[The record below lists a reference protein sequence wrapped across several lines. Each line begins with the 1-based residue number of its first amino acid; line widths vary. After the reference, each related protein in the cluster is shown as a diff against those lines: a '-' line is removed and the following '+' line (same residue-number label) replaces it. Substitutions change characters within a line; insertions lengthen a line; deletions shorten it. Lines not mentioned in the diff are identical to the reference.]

1 MDDIDRLERDLDP
14 PTPQEPIRIKSWW
27 LSVKWEDGR
36 IEDIALPSE
45 FRQAGK
51 DIENFLDEVEYEYN
65 RDILEHQAQKYGD
78 PDGDY

>member
-1 MDDIDRLERDLDP
+1 MNQELERDLDP
-14 PTPQEPIRIKSWW
+14 PEPQEPIKIKSWW

-36 IEDIALPSE
+36 IEEIALPVE
-45 FRQAGK
+45 LRQAGK

-65 RDILEHQAQKYGD
+65 RDILENQAQKWGD

>member
-1 MDDIDRLERDLDP
+1 MTELERDLDP
-14 PTPQEPIRIKSWW
+14 PSPQEPIKIKSWW

-36 IEDIALPSE
+36 IEDITLPSE

-78 PDGDY
+78 PDSDY

>member
-14 PTPQEPIRIKSWW
+14 PEPQEPIRIKSWW

-36 IEDIALPSE
+36 IEVIALTSE

-65 RDILEHQAQKYGD
+65 RDILEHQAQKYGE
-78 PDGDY
+78 PDSDY

>member
-1 MDDIDRLERDLDP
+1 MNQELERDLDP
-14 PTPQEPIRIKSWW
+14 PEPQEPIRIKSWW

-36 IEDIALPSE
+36 IEEIALPIE
-45 FRQAGK
+45 LRQAGK

-78 PDGDY
+78 PDSDY

>member
-14 PTPQEPIRIKSWW
+14 PEPQEPIRIKSWW

-78 PDGDY
+78 PDSDY